1 MKKLFIKLLG
11 LHDVSKLLLE
21 AKQKQKA
28 MDDKYWHEIIA
39 ETEMRMKQQHSL
51 ELQEKDSCIAMLNA
65 HIDNY
70 RAKEKEINQR
80 EFSVRKQI
88 KENYM
93 VAQGLSARV
102 GDLSESIGK
111 IYGELLGLQDSA
123 DRHKRQIEGKR

>member
-1 MKKLFIKLLG
+1 MKRLFIKWLKLN
-11 LHDVSKLLLE
+11 DISKLLIE

-28 MDDKYWHEIIA
+28 MDDKYWHEIMSEA
-39 ETEMRMKQQHSL
+39 EMRMKQQHSL

-65 HIDNY
+65 HIENY
-70 RAKEKEINQR
+70 RTKEKEINQR
-80 EFSVRKQI
+80 EFLVRKQI

-123 DRHKRQIEGKR
+123 DKHKRKIEGKK